1 MPAHVTTL
9 NEARTYIM
17 CIYIYIYVCVF
28 FNFFLSFS
36 GKIEVNFEET
46 RSAYHAG
53 NRKSFSLPHH
63 EDTAGET
70 LNNIYMA
77 QEGH

>member
-17 CIYIYIYVCVF
+17 CTYIYMCVY
-28 FNFFLSFS
+28 FLSFS

-70 LNNIYMA
+70 LNNTYMA
-77 QEGH
+77 QEGQ